1 MANPNLKRYGKIG
14 LNMKNSKFKPK
25 LITALL
31 LSIIVLEA
39 VSLFLYTRIDKIVH
53 SDFYNYGLKF
63 AKEWAGKYWEYADL
77 LIKSLII
84 SIALTAMA
92 AASIIAYSRKRKSHS
107 RVAFYMLLTAGALA
121 TLYSLYN
128 LGCIDYL
135 IHHEL
140 YQYGLQF
147 SIEWA
152 SKYWIYIG
160 LTSTLTIFSA
170 AIATTSTALVFFTA
184 GETTKKELPKL
195 TCSTLIATGAT
206 AILLSTMYNS
216 LILAFT
222 GLGLTFWGIILA
234 YIQPEDYVKRTILE
248 AATLPNLATLNQ
260 IIQELN
266 FEGKAIYLPPKYLKD
281 QEESKAYIPKQKNDP
296 MPTPE
301 QIQEQ
306 ENSLFCKNPNG
317 MLVKP
322 PGAELSK
329 LFEKILQTS
338 FLRIDLQQL
347 QQTMPK
353 LLIEDLEIAQTMEI
367 TTEKD
372 KIHIKIENSNIQK
385 LTEETQKLPK
395 MHNSLGCPLTSAIA
409 CALAKVT
416 GKPVTIENQKLNAET
431 KTLEVEYRMLGE
443 EERTKL

>member
-1 MANPNLKRYGKIG
+1 
-14 LNMKNSKFKPK
+14 MKNSKFKPR

-31 LSIIVLEA
+31 LSIIAIEA
-39 VSLFLYTRIDKIVH
+39 ISLFLYTRIDKIVH
-53 SDFYNYGLKF
+53 SDLYSYGLKF
-63 AKEWAGKYWEYADL
+63 AKEWASKYWEYADL
-77 LIKSLII
+77 LTKSLII

-92 AASIIAYSRKRKSHS
+92 LASIMAYSIKRKSHS

-121 TLYSLYN
+121 TLHSLYN

-135 IHHEL
+135 IHHDL

-152 SKYWIYIG
+152 SKYWIHIG
-160 LTSTLTIFSA
+160 LTLTLTIFSA

-206 AILLSTMYNS
+206 AILLSTIYNS

-222 GLGLTFWGIILA
+222 GLGLTFWSIILA
-234 YIQPEDYVKRTILE
+234 YIQPEDYVKKTILE

-260 IIQELN
+260 IIQELD

-306 ENSLFCKNPNG
+306 ENSLFCQNPKG
-317 MLVKP
+317 MLMKP
-322 PGAELSK
+322 PGAELAK
-329 LFEKILQTS
+329 LFEKTLETS
-338 FLRIDLQQL
+338 FLRINLQQF
-347 QQTMPK
+347 QQIMPK
-353 LLIEDLEIAQTMEI
+353 LFVEELEIAQNLEL
-367 TTEKD
+367 TTENN
-372 KIHIKIENSNIQK
+372 KIRIKIENSNIQK

-395 MHNSLGCPLTSAIA
+395 IHNSLGCPLTSAIA

-416 GKPVTIENQKLNAET
+416 GKPVAIEKYQTNPEN
-431 KTLEVEYRMLGE
+431 KTLEVEYRILEKE
-443 EERTKL
+443 EATKP